1 MPLISRDL
9 RLKPGI
15 SVMEIGC
22 GTGYLTRILAKGLK
36 GKGKVVGVDI
46 TLQVLNAAKELVKY
60 EGLSKMIEF
69 VRGNA
74 YDLPLKSES
83 ADLVVCQSLL
93 NNLDNPLRALKEMAR
108 VARRGG
114 TVGAIE
120 SDDDSKI
127 YYDPIDERGN
137 ELAGLQKKAV
147 ADGAK
152 LVSNHDR
159 RIGRKLP
166 SLLRMIGM
174 SDVQAQ
180 GYVWMDPTYDSDLSS
195 RQKRDYYKTDLE
207 LKTTMQ
213 QNDLQRRK
221 WMLAGGLS
229 EDITKEC
236 DKLSFNNLEKLASEL
251 AEFDGET
258 AVKAEMAFV
267 VTGRKPSESRAT
279 RSPSTGS
286 GL

>member
-1 MPLISRDL
+1 MLREVRPSMHYSWKPELLEHSRRYLWRSQFLPLISRDL

-152 LVSNHDR
+152 LVSNH
-159 RIGRKLP
+159 
-166 SLLRMIGM
+166 
-174 SDVQAQ
+174 
-180 GYVWMDPTYDSDLSS
+180 
-195 RQKRDYYKTDLE
+195 
-207 LKTTMQ
+207 
-213 QNDLQRRK
+213 
-221 WMLAGGLS
+221 
-229 EDITKEC
+229 
-236 DKLSFNNLEKLASEL
+236 
-251 AEFDGET
+251 
-258 AVKAEMAFV
+258 
-267 VTGRKPSESRAT
+267 
-279 RSPSTGS
+279 
-286 GL
+286 